1 VRTTGPSQI
10 VVNEVPHEFDVFR
23 IVRSDDTDDPV
34 FLNSLRSHYELS
46 QEPRRVERNWTVLHM
61 GISAYRTQD
70 QAIDTA
76 LAWPR
81 LGGYIAELTLQPGKG
96 INFARSGHSGHLTL
110 WANPVKLLEV
120 VADIEAVG

>member
-1 VRTTGPSQI
+1 
-10 VVNEVPHEFDVFR
+10 
-23 IVRSDDTDDPV
+23 
-34 FLNSLRSHYELS
+34 
-46 QEPRRVERNWTVLHM
+46 M
-61 GISAYRTQD
+61 GISVYGTQG

-81 LGGYIAELTLQPGKG
+81 LGDYIAELTLQPGKG